1 MQDGTAAAVAGSQ
14 PPIILGTTAAAMG
27 VRLAPTTVIIN
38 RNGKVRAAGVRPDK
52 VKEMINTMLTEPL
65 SAPTT
70 PSK

>member
-1 MQDGTAAAVAGSQ
+1 M
-14 PPIILGTTAAAMG
+14 LGTTAAAMG
-27 VRLAPTTVIIN
+27 VRLSPTTVIVD
-38 RNGKVRAAGVRPDK
+38 RNGNVRAAGVRPDK

>member
-1 MQDGTAAAVAGSQ
+1 
-14 PPIILGTTAAAMG
+14 MG
-27 VRLAPTTVIIN
+27 VRLAPTTVIVD